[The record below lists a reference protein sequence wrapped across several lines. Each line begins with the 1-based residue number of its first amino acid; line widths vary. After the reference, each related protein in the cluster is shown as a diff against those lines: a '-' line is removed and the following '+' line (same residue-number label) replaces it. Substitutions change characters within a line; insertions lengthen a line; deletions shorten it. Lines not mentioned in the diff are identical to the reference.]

1 MLQSATEFRKNG
13 FNDSDAAT
21 LGTIAA
27 KFQNVADEAMSA
39 GEAASFIISQMTA
52 FDIGAESAEHI
63 IDAVNEVSNSFS
75 VSSSDIS
82 NSLGNMSAVMSQT
95 GASFEESLGMLTAIT
110 EVTRS
115 ANRASRGLVSIGS
128 RLNQITDE
136 SSSTGKALKEIYES
150 LNITLFDSAGQL
162 RSSYDI
168 FYDLSQIWD
177 TLDKNTQN
185 LIASQQAGTNQ
196 FQNFA
201 ALMQNFE
208 HAVEATDTAIN
219 SAGSAARENAAYM
232 ESLEAKTSLLKSTFE
247 ELSNIVI
254 DSDLLKGLLDIANAF
269 LELMKVGDGI
279 IPKFALLTGT
289 LTGGLTLWGTVG
301 GKISGLSKN
310 LLEYGKGVI
319 SATKQTKSLSAGFSL
334 AGKTLGGFG
343 TKILGVSSGISIALL
358 AIEAAIALYD
368 HFNVS
373 LEEQI
378 DKVNTLQNDLDSL
391 NSEYESLA
399 SKDNLTAEEER
410 RLSVLEAQIKANEIL
425 LDQEARKQYE
435 MQYGTKE
442 TAKELQDRGFEGLT
456 YRDLTDATGATAYQ
470 ASVEQLKEY
479 RQELEEIDNKIIALD
494 SSSETYTD
502 DVERLTEEKEE
513 LQEKTNNL
521 TATLTDETNT
531 LEQLASQMTGDVE
544 PALREAMDAFLEM
557 AATSESLSSLEDQ
570 LRAISNVEI
579 KPKDADSMQAWLEGL
594 TGEEFDQLA
603 DLLEIAGDKAWYLS
617 SILGSMEGADA
628 IAFVTEAYKEYYGII
643 GDATEATNKF
653 QEALNKD
660 YGEPARNMLQAVD
673 YIQQSQQH
681 GIQNVEAYNA
691 ALEMFY
697 GTTNQKLIDSMT
709 ASGIALDNFL
719 TYFRDGAFDAG
730 LLFDNIT
737 ALNGSFVTL
746 EGSLEEGNLQVT
758 INDFEGLAE
767 ALGITET
774 GLKALLDSSG
784 QFALFEYGSID
795 AETRALQTLRENL
808 TGAADE
814 FRNIQTVFSD
824 GEIKVKIEESNLD
837 SARGSL
843 YKIQD
848 ELNAVSDLTGVEL
861 SFNFDEMSL
870 EEVQEAANQMYSY
883 LEFLQEYTTDAG
895 EWDFSGI
902 TEGLENATDIE
913 IDGSKITFKTDEAAE
928 EFKTALLGDLEG
940 TEMGN
945 AISANLVDNMTFDT
959 AALGEKG
966 KEAINVILAGA
977 QEGMSTSQIQ
987 LSGIFDG
994 LVSDMGV
1001 AGDVASSLADQGTEI
1016 KNSFD
1021 KISDK
1026 KVKNLSGSIQ
1036 DASKYAD
1043 TLLTKA
1049 QQLRSTLSQPITM
1062 TVIGPTNLG
1071 SNPYSRHYDVNR
1083 AEGKLGNSDSF
1094 LRSQTNKQALTGEEG
1109 PEYRIS
1115 RSGQV
1120 DLLGENGP
1128 EIASINRGDT
1138 ILPANVTSM
1147 IRSGKLGAFAN
1158 GYGGSGTASGTVY
1171 VRPGLVSLGDYSSAY
1186 TGSTTSATTSA
1197 ANSVAS
1203 SINKVT
1209 SASKKATTQTEDLT
1223 DAIEEQAE
1231 AFNEQNSL
1239 LEDNIYFRE
1248 RQGASYQE
1256 LIELNRQYQA
1266 QLHEQANQLRAQGL
1280 DDTAEEIRGLQK
1292 QWWDAEDE
1300 ITSYQEQAFDDRL
1313 KESEDYIERRNELM
1327 DWGADSEIAA
1337 WKRVMTWMDDWYNQ
1351 GLIDYEYYLEQRWEA
1366 EKKYRDALKADMEE
1380 EQEAYEALF
1389 SLVADKAQEEIDDLQ
1404 AERDEIEAYWDSR
1417 IEALQKVNEEL
1428 DDQIEK
1434 EEALDA
1440 LARARQTKI
1449 MVYKDGRFQ
1458 YINDLDEV
1466 SEAQA
1471 NLERIERDQQFQ
1483 EEVDNLEKLKQQA
1496 LDAIDEQIEG
1506 WEKYKE
1512 EWASVVDDYQEKQDM
1527 LLVEQRL
1534 GIKLEGENWRER
1546 LDNLE
1551 SYVEEYEELMERLSE
1566 AQYEEWYEEEED
1578 SGFTGKIW
1586 NVTSSGDAPKAAQI
1600 GDLVVTGG
1608 GTYQIVSPGTPGASY
1623 NPSSGRWSIEY
1634 DGDLPKT
1641 SSSGAHLV
1649 SSGGTINKGKSSSSK
1664 SSSSSSSS
1672 LSSSIKNSVADTIK
1686 STTSKVLS
1694 TLTGGKFK
1702 LASGTLS
1709 APGGISLVG
1718 ENGPELRLLGQGDGI
1733 IPADITKNLW
1743 SWGMTT
1749 PSDLMSTAAGLSV
1762 GDSGTNVAI
1771 NIQEFNPN
1779 LPNVQNGEDFVNYL
1793 KGSFWTD
1800 TMQFVST

>member
-1 MLQSATEFRKNG
+1 
-13 FNDSDAAT
+13 
-21 LGTIAA
+21 
-27 KFQNVADEAMSA
+27 
-39 GEAASFIISQMTA
+39 
-52 FDIGAESAEHI
+52 
-63 IDAVNEVSNSFS
+63 
-75 VSSSDIS
+75 
-82 NSLGNMSAVMSQT
+82 
-95 GASFEESLGMLTAIT
+95 
-110 EVTRS
+110 
-115 ANRASRGLVSIGS
+115 
-128 RLNQITDE
+128 
-136 SSSTGKALKEIYES
+136 
-150 LNITLFDSAGQL
+150 
-162 RSSYDI
+162 
-168 FYDLSQIWD
+168 
-177 TLDKNTQN
+177 
-185 LIASQQAGTNQ
+185 
-196 FQNFA
+196 
-201 ALMQNFE
+201 MQNFE
-208 HAVEATDTAIN
+208 HAVEATNTALN
-219 SAGSAARENAAYM
+219 SAGSATRENAASM
-232 ESLEAKTSLLKSTFE
+232 ESLEAKTSNLKSTFE

-254 DSDLLKGLLDIANAF
+254 DSEFLKGVLDIANAF

-279 IPKFALLTGT
+279 IPKFVLLTGT

-310 LLEYGKGVI
+310 LLEYGKGII

-343 TKILGVSSGISIALL
+343 TKILGISVGLSAFLL
-358 AIEAAIALYD
+358 VLELVISAYD

-391 NSEYESLA
+391 NSEYEALA

-410 RLSVLEAQIKANEIL
+410 RLAVLEAQIKANEIL

-456 YRDLTDATGATAYQ
+456 YRDLTNATGATAYQ

-479 RQELEEIDNKIIALD
+479 RQELEELDNKIIALD

-502 DVERLTEEKEE
+502 DVERLTKEKEE

-557 AATSESLSSLEDQ
+557 AATSESLSSLENQ
-570 LRAISNVEI
+570 LRAISDVEI

-594 TGEEFDQLA
+594 TGVEFDQLSN
-603 DLLEIAGDKAWYLS
+603 LLEIAGDKAWYLS

-628 IAFVTEAYKEYYGII
+628 IAFVTEAYERYYGVI

-673 YIQQSQQH
+673 YIQQSQQY

-709 ASGIALDNFL
+709 ASGVSLENFL
-719 TYFRDGAFDAG
+719 AYFRDGAFDAG
-730 LLFDNIT
+730 MLFDNIT
-737 ALNGSFVTL
+737 ALNGSLVTL
-746 EGSLEEGNLQVT
+746 EGSLEQGNLQVT
-758 INDFEGLAE
+758 IDDFEGLAE

-784 QFALFEYGSID
+784 QFAVFEYGAVD
-795 AETRALQTLRENL
+795 AETKALLTLKDNL
-808 TGAADE
+808 TSTADE
-814 FRNIQTVFSD
+814 FRNLQTTLSG
-824 GEIKVKIEESNLD
+824 GEIRVDIEETNLD
-837 SARGSL
+837 SARESL

-848 ELNAVSDLTGVEL
+848 ELNEVSDLTGVEL

-870 EEVQEAANQMYSY
+870 EEVQEAANQIWNYF
-883 LEFLQEYTTDAG
+883 EALQKYVTDSG
-895 EWDFSGI
+895 EWDFSTI
-902 TEGLENATDIE
+902 AEGLENAADIE
-913 IDGSKITFKTDEAAE
+913 IDGNKITFKTDEAAQ
-928 EFKTALLGDLEG
+928 EFLDSFLGDLEG
-940 TEMGN
+940 TPMGDML
-945 AISANLVDNMTFDT
+945 SANLVDNMTFDT
-959 AALGEKG
+959 NALGGKG
-966 KEAINVILAGA
+966 KEAINAILAGA
-977 QEGMSTSQIQ
+977 SEAMSTSQIQ

-1001 AGDVASSLADQGTEI
+1001 AGDVANNLADQGIQI
-1016 KNSFD
+1016 KDSFN

-1062 TVIGPTNLG
+1062 TVVGPTNLEQ
-1071 SNPYSRHYDVNR
+1071 YSRHLDVNR
-1083 AEGKLGNSDSF
+1083 AEGKLGGSDSF

-1128 EIASINRGDT
+1128 EIATINKGDT
-1138 ILPANVTSM
+1138 ILPANVTDM
-1147 IRSGKLGAFAN
+1147 IRSGKLGAFAD
-1158 GYGGSGTASGTVY
+1158 GYGGTGTASGTVY
-1171 VRPGLVSLGDYSSAY
+1171 VKPGLVSLGDYSSAY
-1186 TGSTTSATTSA
+1186 NSSTSSA
-1197 ANSVAS
+1197 ASAVSSSANTVAN

-1209 SASKKATTQTEDLT
+1209 SASKKATDQTEEFT
-1223 DAIEEQAE
+1223 KAIEEQTE
-1231 AFNEQNSL
+1231 AFDKQNSL
-1239 LEDNIYFRE
+1239 LEDQIYFRE

-1256 LIELNRQYQA
+1256 LINLNKQYQA
-1266 QLHEQANQLRAQGL
+1266 QLHEQANALRAQGL
-1280 DDTAEEIRGLQK
+1280 DDTAEEVRALQK
-1292 QWWDAEDE
+1292 LWWEAEDE
-1300 ITSYQEQAFDDRL
+1300 ITDYQEQAFDDRL

-1327 DWGADSEIAA
+1327 DWGADSEIKA
-1337 WKRVMTWMDDWYNQ
+1337 WKRVMTWMDEWYRQ
-1351 GLIDYEYYLEQRWEA
+1351 GLISYEYYLEQRWEA
-1366 EKKYRDALKADMEE
+1366 EKKYRDAIKEDMEE
-1380 EQEAYEALF
+1380 EQDAYEALF
-1389 SLVADKAQEEIDDLQ
+1389 SLVADKAQEEIDALE
-1404 AERDEIEAYWDSR
+1404 AERAQIEEYWDSR

-1428 DDQIEK
+1428 EKQIEK

-1440 LARARQTKI
+1440 LAKARQTKI

-1458 YINDLDEV
+1458 YINDIDEV

-1471 NLERIERDQQFQ
+1471 NLEKIERDEILR
-1483 EEVDNLEKLKQQA
+1483 EEVSNLEKLKDQA
-1496 LDAIDEQIEG
+1496 LKSIDEQIEA
-1506 WEKYKE
+1506 WEEYKDQ
-1512 EWASVVDDYQEKQDM
+1512 WASVVDDYQKKQDM

-1534 GIKLEGENWRER
+1534 GIKLEGENWKER

-1551 SYVEEYEELMERLSE
+1551 SYVEEYEELMRRLAE
-1566 AQYEEWYEEEED
+1566 AQYEEYYEEQQSGGGSSSGVD
-1578 SGFTGKIW
+1578 FGNIGSIAGSVIGSVAGGIGGGAIGGAIGGIIGGVIDKVTGGSSSKKSSRGSSSSSSSSSGFRYA
-1586 NVTSSGDAPKAAQI
+1586 VTSSGNAPKKAKV
-1600 GDLVVTGG
+1600 GDVIETAGGNYKIVT
-1608 GTYQIVSPGTPGASY
+1608 SDTPGAAY
-1623 NPSSGRWSIEY
+1623 NPSSGRWS
-1634 DGDLPKT
+1634 
-1641 SSSGAHLV
+1641 V
-1649 SSGGTINKGKSSSSK
+1649 
-1664 SSSSSSSS
+1664 
-1672 LSSSIKNSVADTIK
+1672 
-1686 STTSKVLS
+1686 KVPS
-1694 TLTGGKFK
+1694 Y
-1702 LASGTLS
+1702 ASGTLN
-1709 APGGISLVG
+1709 APKALSLVG
-1718 ENGPELRLLGQGDGI
+1718 ENGPELRLLNGDGI
-1733 IPADITKNLW
+1733 IPSDITKNLW

-1749 PSDLMSTAAGLSV
+1749 PSDLINTVSGLSM